1 MKKNGKTDVAYKKEL
16 KRQIEYLKHERN
28 AVVIVHNYQR
38 DEIQEIA
45 DYSGDSLALARAA
58 VATTAEVIVF
68 CGVHFMAESASILN
82 PDKKVL
88 LPAKEAGCPLADMIT
103 VEKLRRKKQEFPE
116 AAVVCY
122 VNSSAEI
129 KAESDV
135 SCTSS
140 NAIEVVRSIKNR
152 QIIFVPDKNLG
163 RYVQSQV
170 RDKKIIL
177 WEGFCPTHI
186 RLTEEDVVKA
196 KKTYPGAEFI
206 AHPECRPEVLR
217 LADHICSTG
226 GMFTYAKQSKTKV
239 FIIGTES
246 GMLYKLREENP
257 GKEFYV
263 PTAHLICAN
272 MKLTTLGWVAH
283 SLENLVHEIQVPDRI
298 RDKARKT
305 LERMLA
311 LTGGSA
317 GRKTIPYRSRKI

>member
-1 MKKNGKTDVAYKKEL
+1 MSKSDYNNTQDTRYKDEL
-16 KRQIEYLKHERN
+16 KKKIRELKKKRN
-28 AVVIVHNYQR
+28 AVVIAHNYQR

-58 VATTAEVIVF
+58 VKTKADVIVF

-82 PDKKVL
+82 PEKKIL
-88 LPAKEAGCPLADMIT
+88 LPVKEAGCPLADMIT
-103 VEKLRRKKQEFPE
+103 VQKLRRQKKLYPK

-140 NAIEVVRSIKNR
+140 NAIDVVKSIDNK

-163 RYVQSQV
+163 RFVQSRV
-170 RDKKIIL
+170 PDKDIIL

-186 RLTEEDVVKA
+186 RVAEEDIIKA
-196 KKTYPGAEFI
+196 KKNHPNAEFI
-206 AHPECRPEVLR
+206 AHPECSPEVLKM
-217 LADHICSTG
+217 ADHICSTG
-226 GMFTYAKQSKTKV
+226 GMFQYVKQSKAKE

-257 GKEFYV
+257 DKKFYM
-263 PTAHLICAN
+263 PTTHLICAN

-283 SLENLVHEIQVPDRI
+283 SLENLVYEVKVPDDI
-298 RDKARKT
+298 RGKAKKT
-305 LERMLA
+305 LERMLNV
-311 LTGGSA
+311 TV
-317 GRKTIPYRSRKI
+317 KNK